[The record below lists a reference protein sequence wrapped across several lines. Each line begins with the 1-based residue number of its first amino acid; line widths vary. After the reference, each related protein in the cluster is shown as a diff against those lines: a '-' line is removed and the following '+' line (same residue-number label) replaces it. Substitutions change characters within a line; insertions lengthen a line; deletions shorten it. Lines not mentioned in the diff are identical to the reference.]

1 MHAIALFSLAAFS
14 IAAPTTI
21 HPATSK
27 GFTLV
32 ARVTDVKRDFTPS
45 ISNWVFSTIH
55 TGAALNVAVLSE
67 GYARVFYENGT
78 AAGNT
83 SIITDGATPPVP
95 FGVSIQRPTQFDS
108 LYPTEH
114 SIFVNA
120 GYGTRASIAPSGFPV
135 LRNGQDLG
143 GGTFVACNNSVPYY
157 QNMKFITLQYAYG
170 NETVPSGCAP
180 VALLPQCAPVA
191 LLPQCAALS
200 ELPDDA
206 YASHEFAVEVRC
218 FGDAGRVTLEELEE
232 QV

>member
-1 MHAIALFSLAAFS
+1 MHTIALFSLATFTVA
-14 IAAPTTI
+14 AAPTDLL

-32 ARVTDVKRDFTPS
+32 AKVTDAKVDFTLS
-45 ISNWVFSTIH
+45 INNWVFSTIH

-78 AAGNT
+78 AAEAAAGNT

-95 FGVSIQRPTQFDS
+95 FGVSIQSPTQFDS

-120 GYGTRASIAPSGFPV
+120 GYGTRASIPPSGLPV
-135 LRNGQDLG
+135 LRNGQDIG

-180 VALLPQCAPVA
+180 VV

-200 ELPDDA
+200 ELPDNA

-218 FGDAGRVTLEELEE
+218 FGDVGTFDIGRIGRIS
-232 QV
+232 